1 MLRLD
6 ALRIRPLLSAAL
18 MLALAACSSPLP
30 NRQPL
35 GEAFPPVEGKS
46 LSGDPVALPPKEP
59 AVLLVGY
66 LQEAQFDADRW
77 LYGLLQAN
85 PPVRILEVPTIPG
98 LFPSL
103 FAGKIDEGM
112 RQGIPSEDWASVVTV
127 YGDPAKPIARL
138 TGTERGQNIRVLLL
152 DASGRVQWFH
162 DRGFSAAK
170 LIELEAAIAALPPTA
185 TPR

>member
-1 MLRLD
+1 MLPRTPSRAPLPLG
-6 ALRIRPLLSAAL
+6 ALLLT
-18 MLALAACSSPLP
+18 LAACSSPLP
-30 NRQPL
+30 NRQPV
-35 GEAFPPVEGKS
+35 GETFPAVQGKS
-46 LSGDPVALPPKEP
+46 LTGDPIALPPKEP

-77 LYGLLQAN
+77 LYGLLQAQ

-127 YGDPAKPIARL
+127 YGDPAQPIARL

-152 DASGRVQWFH
+152 DADGQIRWFH
-162 DRGFSAAK
+162 DRGFSAGK
-170 LIELEAAIAALPPTA
+170 LIELEAAIAALPA
-185 TPR
+185 AAR

>member
-1 MLRLD
+1 MLPRTPSRAPLPLG
-6 ALRIRPLLSAAL
+6 ALLLT
-18 MLALAACSSPLP
+18 LAACSSPLP
-30 NRQPL
+30 NRQPV
-35 GEAFPPVEGKS
+35 GETFPAVQGKS
-46 LSGDPVALPPKEP
+46 LTGDPIALPPKEP

-77 LYGLLQAN
+77 LYGLLQAQ

-127 YGDPAKPIARL
+127 YGDPAQPIARL
-138 TGTERGQNIRVLLL
+138 TGTERGQN
-152 DASGRVQWFH
+152 
-162 DRGFSAAK
+162 
-170 LIELEAAIAALPPTA
+170 EYPPSW
-185 TPR
+185 RWM